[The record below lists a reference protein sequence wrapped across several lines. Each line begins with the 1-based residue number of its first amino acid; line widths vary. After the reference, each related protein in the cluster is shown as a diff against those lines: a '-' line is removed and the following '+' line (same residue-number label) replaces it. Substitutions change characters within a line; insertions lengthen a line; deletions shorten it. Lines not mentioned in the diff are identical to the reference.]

1 MNYKDLWTSHSH
13 RINADDSEKYMD
25 EEDFKIAILEW
36 ESAKTVSRVE
46 LPVILPSE
54 LLPCP
59 FCGGDADFILDESV
73 DGIGIYVK
81 CLNNDCGIRGKYF
94 SEWDWQNNSGTFS
107 RGKSEFNAK
116 EFWNKRASQ

>member
-46 LPVILPSE
+46 LPVMPNE
-54 LLPCP
+54 V
-59 FCGGDADFILDESV
+59 V
-73 DGIGIYVK
+73 DGGLTEEEQEFMEMIINWQMENPKAYERIKSFADVAISRAT
-81 CLNNDCGIRGKYF
+81 LF
-94 SEWDWQNNSGTFS
+94 SALADY
-107 RGKSEFNAK
+107 
-116 EFWNKRASQ
+116 ASQREA

>member
-46 LPVILPSE
+46 LPVMQKTADDKYLYWKSTVVQDDDLRYGDKPKKQYFRTICFDNQQTMIEPSIKLKADNLEIGTVVEIYLP
-54 LLPCP
+54 
-59 FCGGDADFILDESV
+59 
-73 DGIGIYVK
+73 K
-81 CLNNDCGIRGKYF
+81 
-94 SEWDWQNNSGTFS
+94 
-107 RGKSEFNAK
+107 
-116 EFWNKRASQ
+116 

>member
-46 LPVILPSE
+46 LPVILPKPNPTVCKLQS
-54 LLPCP
+54 LLVEA
-59 FCGGDADFILDESV
+59 DAIRTEIQGMETFNDERIRQGNSV
-73 DGIGIYVK
+73 GYSQEH
-81 CLNNDCGIRGKYF
+81 F
-94 SEWDWQNNSGTFS
+94 SEMAEQLRNV
-107 RGKSEFNAK
+107 AK
-116 EFWNKRASQ
+116 QMKELANTCEA

>member
-46 LPVILPSE
+46 LPVKPVDYGTCKNCIFNLEESE
-54 LLPCP
+54 TSLVSECQLTV
-59 FCGGDADFILDESV
+59 DEFT
-73 DGIGIYVK
+73 GIGVM
-81 CLNNDCGIRGKYF
+81 
-94 SEWDWQNNSGTFS
+94 FS
-107 RGKSEFNAK
+107 RDFGCNQWQSKPSV
-116 EFWNKRASQ
+116 